1 MHSETKATGG
11 THKLNAKQEANN
23 NKRTRARRQRTK
35 RSCFAVVVMLCESA
49 RAISRSYRTRVKAHL
64 FLPSQKTMF
73 SFSCIV
79 CVGSDPGSVSNHH
92 AMCSKQATTYSC
104 AAVVVCIPRP
114 KVTGETSK
122 MELLHNYWRFGK
134 LGKAPNHMFLFTLFN
149 FFCRRPYRVECTG
162 SLSTSEFKQ
171 HRARLVLGWGTAW
184 EDLRVLSAFS
194 SLLVLQ
200 PL

>member
-1 MHSETKATGG
+1 
-11 THKLNAKQEANN
+11 
-23 NKRTRARRQRTK
+23 
-35 RSCFAVVVMLCESA
+35 
-49 RAISRSYRTRVKAHL
+49 
-64 FLPSQKTMF
+64 MF

-134 LGKAPNHMFLFTLFN
+134 LGKAPNHIFLFTLFN
-149 FFCRRPYRVECTG
+149 FFCRRMDYHSGVAQWLACWPHNPKVHG
-162 SLSTSEFKQ
+162 SRPCS
-171 HRARLVLGWGTAW
+171 AMRLLNCHWLLPSHW
-184 EDLRVLSAFS
+184 S
-194 SLLVLQ
+194 SLCDMQELKAHNPKVHGLRSCSALRLLNCHCF
-200 PL
+200 PLDQFV